1 MKPNADMIT
10 KILSDLRVNGKV
22 AQDRLLIGKGSD
34 EVLTFGS
41 GNLKVRYTPQVD
53 GNGPSSQKLEYTTD
67 GSTWHS
73 IGEAPSEATVVYE
86 PIKFTDYNFDRTS
99 KIHIQHNFNNK
110 NVLCLGYTVQPKEV
124 EYLDNELVL
133 DYSDLSE
140 RSAKITRATDP
151 VWGWTGFV
159 WFINSQQSM
168 LSGGSSGDPL
178 TGDPVYVVSNAG
190 TTSVNGEYRLIK
202 PEFYNQYVDQ
212 TYIDT
217 HTIVALYTNGT
228 AVLETN
234 GAEPYFYK
242 TGFTS
247 NDTPFYAGVVSTDPN
262 DPLTVTAWNTLD
274 GTAPVPTI
282 ATWSG
287 REEGN

>member
-1 MKPNADMIT
+1 MVHKQPTVD
-10 KILSDLRVNGKV
+10 V
-22 AQDRLLIGKGSD
+22 
-34 EVLTFGS
+34 
-41 GNLKVRYTPQVD
+41 VR
-53 GNGPSSQKLEYTTD
+53 
-67 GSTWHS
+67 
-73 IGEAPSEATVVYE
+73 
-86 PIKFTDYNFDRTS
+86 R
-99 KIHIQHNFNNK
+99 IQ
-110 NVLCLGYTVQPKEV
+110 
-124 EYLDNELVL
+124 
-133 DYSDLSE
+133 
-140 RSAKITRATDP
+140 
-151 VWGWTGFV
+151 
-159 WFINSQQSM
+159 
-168 LSGGSSGDPL
+168 GDPL

-212 TYIDT
+212 VYIDT